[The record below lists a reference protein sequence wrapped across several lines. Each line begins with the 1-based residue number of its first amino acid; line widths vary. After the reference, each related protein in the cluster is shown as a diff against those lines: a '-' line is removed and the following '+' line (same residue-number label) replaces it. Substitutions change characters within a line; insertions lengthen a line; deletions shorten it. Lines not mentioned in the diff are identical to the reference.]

1 MATNKHAMIRYQA
14 LDRCFSNW
22 GRNFYINDLIRACN
36 EALYNFTADEKYSDP
51 DNPAISR
58 RQVYDDI
65 NFMESSAGWEIPLE
79 HIKDGKKVYFRYS
92 EKDFSINNQPLSKA
106 ELDQLKEATFT
117 LSRFKGV
124 PSFEWIEEIISKL
137 EDKFQL
143 VGNTTSV
150 IDFEQNIYLKGLEFL
165 SPIFN
170 SIVNKQCLQITYCK
184 FEGEV
189 LKWNVHPY
197 YIKQYNTRW
206 FLFALNEEYQT
217 ITNIPLDRIVS
228 CTPIDMGY
236 RTTDIDFTEY
246 FDDVIGVTIP
256 RDAVVENI
264 VLQFSTNRFPYV
276 TSKPL
281 HWSQKIIDRANRII
295 GISLIPNKE
304 LYALLLS
311 FGSDVEVIEPLPVR
325 EKFVSYVKQT
335 YEIYFSCAD
344 GVHR

>member
-1 MATNKHAMIRYQA
+1 MATNKHALIRYQA

-22 GRNFYINDLIRACN
+22 GRNFYINDLIKACN
-36 EALYNFTADEKYSDP
+36 EALYNHTGEDKYSDP

-58 RQVYDDI
+58 RQIYDDI
-65 NFMESSAGWEIPLE
+65 GFMESSAGWEIPLE

-92 EKDFSINNQPLSKA
+92 DKNFTINNQPLSKA

-165 SPIFN
+165 SPIFS
-170 SIVNKQCLQITYCK
+170 SIVNRQCLQITYCK

-189 LKWNVHPY
+189 LKWSVHPY

-206 FLFALNEEYQT
+206 FLFALNDEYQS
-217 ITNIPLDRIVS
+217 ITNIPLDRIVN
-228 CTPIDMGY
+228 CTPIDLRY
-236 RTTDIDFTEY
+236 KATDIDFTEY

-256 RDAVVENI
+256 REAVVENI
-264 VLQFSTNRFPYV
+264 VLKFSINRFPYV

-281 HWSQKIIDRANRII
+281 HWSQKIIDKENCII
-295 GISLIPNKE
+295 EISVIPNKE
-304 LYALLLS
+304 LYSLLLS
-311 FGSDVEVIEPLPVR
+311 YGSDVEVLEPQTLR
-325 EKFVSYVKQT
+325 EGVAKDILEQYKK
-335 YEIYFSCAD
+335 YFSCAD
-344 GVHR
+344 

>member
-14 LDRCFSNW
+14 LDKCFSNR
-22 GRNFYINDLIRACN
+22 GRNFYINDLIEACN
-36 EALYNFTADEKYSDP
+36 EALYNYTGEDKYSDP

-58 RQVYDDI
+58 RQIYDDI
-65 NFMESSAGWEIPLE
+65 SFMESSAGWEIPLE

-92 EKDFSINNQPLSKA
+92 DKNFTINNQPLSKA

-143 VGNTTSV
+143 VGNSVSV
-150 IDFEQNIYLKGLEFL
+150 IDFEQNIYLKGLEYL

-170 SIVNKQCLQITYCK
+170 SIVNKQCLKITYRNFK
-184 FEGEV
+184 GEV
-189 LKWNVHPY
+189 FVWNIHPY

-206 FLFALNEEYQT
+206 FLFALNDEYQS
-217 ITNIPLDRIVS
+217 ISNIPLDRIEECS
-228 CTPIDMGY
+228 PICLKYKDS
-236 RTTDIDFTEY
+236 DIDFTEY

-256 RDAVVENI
+256 RNAAVENI
-264 VLQFSTNRFPYV
+264 KLRFSQHRFSYV

-281 HWSQKIIDRANRII
+281 HWSQKILDKENRII
-295 GISLIPNKE
+295 GVSLIPNKE
-304 LYALLLS
+304 FYALLLS
-311 FGSDVEVIEPLPVR
+311 FGSDVEIIEPQNVR
-325 EKFVSYVKQT
+325 EDYISQIKQT

-344 GVHR
+344 ESHT

>member
-22 GRNFYINDLIRACN
+22 GRNFYINDLIEACN
-36 EALYNFTADEKYSDP
+36 NALYNFTGESKYSDP

-58 RQVYDDI
+58 RQIYDDI
-65 NFMESSAGWEIPLE
+65 NFMESSAGWEIPLA

-92 EKDFSINNQPLSKA
+92 DKEFSINNQPLSKA

-117 LSRFKGV
+117 LNRFKGV
-124 PSFEWIEEIISKL
+124 PSFEWVEEIISKL

-143 VGNTTSV
+143 VDNTTSV

-165 SPIFN
+165 SPLFN
-170 SIVNKQCLQITYCK
+170 SIVNKQCLLITYCK

-189 LKWNVHPY
+189 LKWKVHPY

-206 FLFALNEEYQT
+206 FLFAFNEEYQT
-217 ITNIPLDRIVS
+217 ITNIPLDRIES
-228 CTPIDMGY
+228 CTPIDLKY
-236 RTTDIDFTEY
+236 KPTDIDFTEY

-256 RDAVVENI
+256 SDKEVEKI
-264 VLQFSTNRFPYV
+264 VLRFSKARFPYI

-281 HWSQKIIDRANRII
+281 HWSQKIIDKANCII
-295 GISLIPNKE
+295 GLTLIPNKE
-304 LYALLLS
+304 FYTLLLS
-311 FGSDVEVIEPLPVR
+311 FGSDVEIIKPLPVR
-325 EKFVSYVKQT
+325 EKHIIQIKQT
-335 YEIYFSCAD
+335 YEIYFTCAD
-344 GVHR
+344 RLHK